1 MTSTESS
8 KLLTLVAG
16 ELKVLE
22 AHMGLR
28 GGEVGLDKHTKQ
40 KTNKKIHLTLVNLNP
55 GTCLVYYRCV
65 RVVFRVEIHQT
76 LFTVF
81 FFSSVFIKEL
91 SVKYQDRKVS
101 TLENLYP
108 RNLPSLYMLC
118 DSCI

>member
-40 KTNKKIHLTLVNLNP
+40 KTNKKINLTLVNLNP

-108 RNLPSLYMLC
+108 RNLPSLFMLC